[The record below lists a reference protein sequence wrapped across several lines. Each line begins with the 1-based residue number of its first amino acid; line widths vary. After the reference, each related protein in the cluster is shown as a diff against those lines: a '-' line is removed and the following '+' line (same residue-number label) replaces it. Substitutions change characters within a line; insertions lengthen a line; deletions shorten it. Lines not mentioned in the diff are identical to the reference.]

1 MMSANTRWGLTVG
14 LCLGVSGLLPATAVG
29 QDYDIKSFQGHTPSS
44 AELIESLKASEPPAG
59 MKFRSVR
66 PVQATRPKAVAL
78 AVQFEFGSAQ
88 LTPDAKAV
96 LNNLGQA
103 LGSPDLKA
111 NSFLIEGHTD
121 SVGSDEYNQQ
131 LSEARAATVKSYLTG
146 SFGIAP
152 SRLDT
157 VGRGE
162 AQPLDKANPEAG
174 VNRRVQIVNVR

>member
-1 MMSANTRWGLTVG
+1 MTSPSSRRGFVVG
-14 LCLGVSGLLPATAVG
+14 LCLGAAGLLPLSAVA
-29 QDYDIKSFQGHTPSS
+29 QDYDIKSFQSHTPSS
-44 AELIESLKASEPPAG
+44 AELIESLKSSEPPSG
-59 MKFRSVR
+59 TKFRSVR

-103 LGSPDLKA
+103 LGAPDLKA

-146 SFGIAP
+146 SFGIPP

-162 AQPLDKANPEAG
+162 AQPLDNANPEAG

>member
-1 MMSANTRWGLTVG
+1 MTSPNSRRGLLAG
-14 LCLGVSGLLPATAVG
+14 LCLGTAGLSPLSVVA
-29 QDYDIKSFQGHTPSS
+29 QDYDIKSFQSHTPSS
-44 AELIESLKASEPPAG
+44 AELIESLKSSEPPSG
-59 MKFRSVR
+59 IKFRSVR

-103 LGSPDLKA
+103 LRSPDLSA
-111 NSFLIEGHTD
+111 NAFLIEGHTD
-121 SVGSDEYNQQ
+121 SVGSEESNQR
-131 LSEARAATVKSYLTG
+131 LSEARAATVKSYLIS
-146 SFGIAP
+146 SFGIPP
-152 SRLDT
+152 SRLDA

-162 AQPLDKANPEAG
+162 TQPLDKANPEAG